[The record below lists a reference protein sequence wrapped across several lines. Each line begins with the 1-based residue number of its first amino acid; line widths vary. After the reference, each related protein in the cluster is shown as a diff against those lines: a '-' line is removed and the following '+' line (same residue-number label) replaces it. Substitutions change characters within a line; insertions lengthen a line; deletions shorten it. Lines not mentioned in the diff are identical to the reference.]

1 MERKFLSLLFAFFFC
16 CATHIVAQ
24 VRVRGQVVDGD
35 GKAIEYVTVIA
46 IEDSIG
52 VVADANGVFEI
63 KVHNENVRLTFTH
76 VSYEV
81 LTIAASKLLG
91 SDKVVL
97 KEKNVDLPDVSIVI
111 GKKLKTI
118 TGKGMRG
125 PGNVA
130 ITGIDKSVREVGSVT
145 SVSKNYTV
153 EQITIPIIGS
163 SYDKCKLSLHF
174 YEIDGKNFVP
184 IQSVP
189 IYVAIDKCGKQ
200 TLNVEPTEKI
210 ILRKGH
216 RYFTSISLVE
226 LSGKGSV
233 TFPAYFKSGYVR
245 NLESGKQKKLPI
257 SLGMEIKGREVKYS
271 TTETK

>member
-1 MERKFLSLLFAFFFC
+1 M
-16 CATHIVAQ
+16 HVVAQ
-24 VRVRGQVVDGD
+24 VKVRGQVVDGE

-46 IEDSIG
+46 VEDSIG
-52 VVADANGVFEI
+52 VVADANGFFEI
-63 KVHNENVRLTFTH
+63 KVHKGDVRLTFTH

-81 LTIAASKLLG
+81 LTIEASRLMG
-91 SDKVVL
+91 NDKVVL
-97 KEKNVDLPDVSIVI
+97 KEKSVDLPDVSIVV

-145 SVSKNYTV
+145 SVGRNYMV
-153 EQITIPIIGS
+153 EQITIPIIGC

-174 YEIDGKNFVP
+174 YEIDGKKFVP

-210 ILRKGH
+210 LLRKGH

-226 LSGKGSV
+226 LRGKGSV

-245 NLESGKQKKLPI
+245 NLESGKHKKLPI
-257 SLGMEIKGREVKYS
+257 SLGMEIKGREVKDS
-271 TTETK
+271 FSERK